1 MNDKARQHKDF
12 DRIYG
17 LIIEPDSEALLK
29 SFWLK
34 NHDNQINC
42 ESDDCETQKT

>member
-1 MNDKARQHKDF
+1 MNYKGRT
-12 DRIYG
+12 RILTRIDG
-17 LIIEPDSEALLK
+17 LIIEPASEALLK

-34 NHDNQINC
+34 NHDNQISG

>member
-1 MNDKARQHKDF
+1 MNDRGRT
-12 DRIYG
+12 RILTRIEG
-17 LIIEPDSEALLK
+17 LIIEPDSEAVLK

-34 NHDNQINC
+34 NHDKQING